1 MVLAS
6 FSHWHTTL
14 WSFSLY
20 HSSFCLYLCW
30 QTNCSWPHSLPVYV
44 HEKKNYFI
52 GKILKNPKPQ
62 TPKLC
67 TLNTNYSS
75 LQDHTSWPFLF
86 YFLST
91 LKYQYCQKFFPENT
105 TNHEKMT
112 SKFCLSFWERVLLG
126 FWGGTGTCYVAQA
139 GHELT
144 FFLSQPL
151 ASWGYMDA
159 SLLSRVYQSP
169 LNIRQYW
176 QNHRG
181 CTKCQILEHW

>member
-75 LQDHTSWPFLF
+75 LQDHTSWSFLF

-91 LKYQYCQKFFPENT
+91 LKYWYCQKFFPENT

-112 SKFCLSFWERVLLG
+112 SKFCLSFWDRVLLG
-126 FWGGTGTCYVAQA
+126 FWGGTGTCYVASCIL
-139 GHELT
+139 GIHGCITTLK
-144 FFLSQPL
+144 SI
-151 ASWGYMDA
+151 
-159 SLLSRVYQSP
+159 YQSP